1 MERGS
6 GRMSLPYHVSIT
18 LRCLSHWALV
28 AGRHARCLAE
38 LDTTELDE
46 EITRR
51 VLLQPQMW
59 PAFFSVMERAGT
71 VDDARREQ
79 QLDVERVEDER
90 TDPNMET

>member
-1 MERGS
+1 
-6 GRMSLPYHVSIT
+6 
-18 LRCLSHWALV
+18 
-28 AGRHARCLAE
+28 

-59 PAFFSVMERAGT
+59 PDFFGMMERAGA

-79 QLDVERVEDER
+79 QLDIERVEDER
-90 TDPNMET
+90 TDPNMETLNSATGAGQEHERSMLGRRSYGWRRDIGRGTGRQA